1 MSSAENLTDLDL
13 QPDKPHSARF
23 WNYLLGGKD
32 NFAADQALGE
42 AIKQEWPQAVD
53 IARESRAFLGRSV
66 RHLAGEGGI
75 RQFLD
80 LGTGLPTANNTHEV
94 AQAVSPDARIVYVD
108 HDPIVLVHAR
118 ALLTSTPQGA
128 TDYID
133 ADLTDPD
140 AVLAQAA
147 RTLDLDQPVAL
158 MLLSTIGHVT
168 DPAAAADL
176 VQTYMGRL
184 APGSC
189 LVLCTTL
196 ASPEVTAANERY
208 AASGT
213 IPYEASTAEEMASF
227 AAGLTIPEPGLGP
240 INRWYPEG
248 EMGPDVIQW
257 GYVAYKQR

>member
-1 MSSAENLTDLDL
+1 M
-13 QPDKPHSARF
+13 RF
-23 WNYLLGGKD
+23 SD
-32 NFAADQALGE
+32 GE
-42 AIKQEWPQAVD
+42 AIKREWPEAVD
-53 IARESRAFLGRSV
+53 ITREARAFLGRSV
-66 RHLAGEGGI
+66 RHLAGERI

-80 LGTGLPTANNTHEV
+80 LGTDLPTADNTHEV
-94 AQAVSPDARIVYVD
+94 AQAVAPDARIVYVD

-118 ALLTSTPQGA
+118 ALLTRTPQGA

-168 DPAAAADL
+168 DPVAAADL

-196 ASPEVTAANERY
+196 ASPEASVANARTAHDRLQPHRRRTHRHRRRRPDHLDRP
-208 AASGT
+208 GRR
-213 IPYEASTAEEMASF
+213 PPPRDPR
-227 AAGLTIPEPGLGP
+227 LTPPRATGGGRP
-240 INRWYPEG
+240 
-248 EMGPDVIQW
+248 
-257 GYVAYKQR
+257 